1 MSRSKKQ
8 SNVFDL
14 PMWMMNLQ
22 ARRPEGTFTPDQ
34 VAVFIEINLLLNG
47 DSQSLCRCIAEL
59 IKRVPIKNQHLLE
72 SFIAGTEEQMFSRVR
87 AYLDVVRIKLAE
99 LPKETTDGK
108 VEEPSTRRGDDDSW
122 EREVSDWEDDSSVR
136 CKRGSR
142 GNRAVRAA
150 KRQQADDAGGSRY

>member
-1 MSRSKKQ
+1 
-8 SNVFDL
+8 
-14 PMWMMNLQ
+14 MNLQ

-59 IKRVPIKNQHLLE
+59 IKRVPLKNQHLLE
-72 SFIAGTEEQMFSRVR
+72 SFIAGTEEQMFSRVK

-99 LPKETTDGK
+99 LPKEITDGK
-108 VEEPSTRRGDDDSW
+108 VEELSARRGNDEPR
-122 EREVSDWEDDSSVR
+122 ERHVSDWEDDSPVR
-136 CKRGSR
+136 CKRSSR

-150 KRQQADDAGGSRY
+150 KRQQTGDASGSGY